1 MCLSPASQEQLFL
14 PWILQFTVFVAFN
27 FTLTFCLF
35 LNKLSWLNNS
45 FYHELSG
52 LFSGHDCHF
61 VLLAGLSQWR
71 IATLHRKNEC
81 GKTLSGLTL
90 EWVPVCQLL
99 RSLWPFF
106 VLHFISLFHCAEQD
120 SFCFNMSDAQTC
132 CCKLSRHSSLKDHG
146 STVWSKSD
154 KQLNWSTVACLHLFS
169 QAFERSEP
177 IIDLWPS
184 SKHVA

>member
-1 MCLSPASQEQLFL
+1 MRANFKAFRSQMHCVSAGFQLREAPFREELLMCLSPASQEQLFL
-14 PWILQFTVFVAFN
+14 PSILQFTVFVAFN

-99 RSLWPFF
+99 RSFWPFF
-106 VLHFISLFHCAEQD
+106 VLHFIFFVPLCRAGFFLF
-120 SFCFNMSDAQTC
+120 
-132 CCKLSRHSSLKDHG
+132 
-146 STVWSKSD
+146 
-154 KQLNWSTVACLHLFS
+154 
-169 QAFERSEP
+169 
-177 IIDLWPS
+177 
-184 SKHVA
+184 